1 MKNTMRKVLLKKL
14 SLALGSFFV
23 MMLFSFAALF
33 AMRVSVKKID
43 EAQALHVRVVEAK
56 CAHQDWSR
64 DLASAIGL
72 GTKFEGTF
80 EYKNCVLGQW
90 LYSEEATAN
99 SAVAALVEKI
109 IPVHQSIHETA
120 QALDFTGSEKDRE
133 TYLGT
138 IQTDLTELVSLLD
151 EIGAITEKDVMSTKN
166 FTMTL
171 MLISLVVLLALGVV
185 AFMASI
191 DAVKY
196 IKRRIT
202 EPIRIIERDAKRLQA
217 GELNFSI
224 KVDTDNEVG
233 LLAESLTDSIAELSK
248 YVNETGRVLE
258 AYAEGDFTVESEIE
272 FRGEFVRM
280 REFLSRMQEALK
292 RTFSNIDQNT
302 DVVLSASEQVSG
314 GAQNLAEGVEQQA
327 NVVTEISN
335 KANELLVSVNEDAES
350 SITASRLVGVFREK
364 MAENTEQTHILD
376 DAMEEIR
383 ERSHEISKV
392 VKTIEDIASQ
402 TNMLSL
408 NASIEAARAG
418 EAGKGFAVVAD
429 QIRDL
434 AAKSAQASQ
443 DTTGL
448 IAESIRAVDNG
459 SEIARKMAEAIEGM
473 NADAVAVIES
483 VQSISERTQFQ
494 AAALNELLE
503 GIRSINENL
512 FSSSATSE
520 ESAAASEELEGL
532 ANDLSALIKQFRF
545 Q

>member
-23 MMLFSFAALF
+23 MLLFSLVALF
-33 AMRVSVKKID
+33 TMRVSVKKVD
-43 EAQALHVRVVEAK
+43 ETQALHVRIVEAK

-64 DLASAIGL
+64 DLASALGL

-80 EYKNCVLGQW
+80 EYKSCVLGQW
-90 LYSEEATAN
+90 LYSEEATAD
-99 SAVAALVEKI
+99 SQVAAVVEKI
-109 IPVHQSIHETA
+109 IPIHQKIHETA
-120 QALDFTGSEKDRE
+120 QTLDFTGSQKDE
-133 TYLGT
+133 EIYLGT
-138 IQTDLTELVSLLD
+138 IQTNLTELVSLLD
-151 EIGAITEKDVMSTKN
+151 EIGRISEEEVYKAEN
-166 FTMTL
+166 FTMAL
-171 MLISLVVLLALGVV
+171 MLASFVFLLVLGVF

-191 DAVKY
+191 DAVRY

-202 EPIRIIERDAKRLQA
+202 EPIRIIERNAKRLQA
-217 GELNFSI
+217 GELNFAI
-224 KVDTDNEVG
+224 EVDTDNEVG

-258 AYAEGDFTVESEIE
+258 AYASGDFTVESQIE

-280 REFLSRMQEALK
+280 REFLNRMQEALK
-292 RTFSNIDQNT
+292 STFSNIDQNT
-302 DVVLSASEQVSG
+302 AVVLNASEQVSG

-335 KANELLVSVNEDAES
+335 KANELLMSVNEDAES
-350 SITASRLVGVFREK
+350 SMTASRLVGVFREK
-364 MAENTEQTHILD
+364 MAENTQQTHILD
-376 DAMEEIR
+376 EAMDEIR
-383 ERSHEISKV
+383 ARSHEISKV

-448 IAESIRAVDNG
+448 IQESIRAVDNG
-459 SEIARKMAEAIEGM
+459 SEIARKMADAIEEM
-473 NADAVAVIES
+473 NGDAVEVIES

-494 AAALNELLE
+494 ATALNELLE

-512 FSSSATSE
+512 CSSSATSE